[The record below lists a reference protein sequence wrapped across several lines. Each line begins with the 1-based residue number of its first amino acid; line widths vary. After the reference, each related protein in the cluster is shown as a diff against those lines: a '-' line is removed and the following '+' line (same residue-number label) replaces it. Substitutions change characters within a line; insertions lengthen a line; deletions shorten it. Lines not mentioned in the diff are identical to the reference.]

1 MSKFTNWAKT
11 HKGTV
16 ATIAT
21 GFAGLVGLLV
31 WGLLP
36 EKEQP
41 IVKDEWIPPA
51 KKNWYFES
59 DD

>member
-1 MSKFTNWAKT
+1 MSKFTVWAKN
-11 HKGTV
+11 HKGTIT
-16 ATIAT
+16 AIAT
-21 GFAGLVGLLV
+21 GVVGVVGSLV

-41 IVKDEWIPPA
+41 IVKDEWTPPR
-51 KKNWYFES
+51 KKNWYMES

>member
-1 MSKFTNWAKT
+1 MGKFTAWAKN
-11 HKGTV
+11 HKGTIT
-16 ATIAT
+16 AIAT
-21 GFAGLVGLLV
+21 GAACVMGILV